1 VAESLRRLR
10 RPHGDH
16 GRTRTGTVACV
27 HDLDVIPRRAARVLL
42 VDARNRVLLLH
53 GFNPS
58 APAELFWFTIGG
70 GIDPGESAAAAAARE
85 LLEEAGLAV
94 DPADLGE
101 PVWHRIAEFSF
112 DGRHYRQEEDY
123 FLLRVE
129 SFEVSLAS
137 LDTIEQETVVGY
149 RWWEVAGLQTA
160 REAFFPGELP
170 RLLRELTS

>member
-1 VAESLRRLR
+1 VAESLRRLC

-42 VDARNRVLLLH
+42 VDARNRLLLLH

-70 GIDPGESAAAAAARE
+70 GIDPGDSAAAAAARE

-123 FLLRVE
+123 FLLPWSHSR
-129 SFEVSLAS
+129 SASRAWTRSSRRQSSATAGGKSPACRPLARRS
-137 LDTIEQETVVGY
+137 SQ
-149 RWWEVAGLQTA
+149 ANC
-160 REAFFPGELP
+160 PGCYA
-170 RLLRELTS
+170 S